1 VSVYRRASDGKWAGT
16 LDLGRDAQGRRRRH
30 VVYGQLRREVIAKLE
45 EARSRLAADEPVRDA
60 RVTVANFI
68 NDWLEKALPASARR
82 ATTQA
87 TYAALARTQLTPA
100 PFGALPLDRLR
111 PSDIEALLLAKR
123 DAGLAEWTVRA
134 IYTVVRQAL
143 DTAMRDGLIRRN
155 PAAAVKRPTVNR
167 GEARYLTPEE
177 AGRLLEAAK
186 GDRLYPLLVLLLG
199 SGLRRGEA
207 LALHWRDV
215 DLAAGHMR
223 VRWSLARVGGKL
235 VFSQPKTVK
244 SRRFVS
250 LPAPVLE
257 TLRRHRVAQA
267 AERLAAPV
275 WHPWPDHDDLV
286 FSTQFGT
293 PIEPRNAARSFAR
306 IAGRAGLDGASLHTL
321 RHSAASALIASGVHV
336 RIVQEV
342 LGHSTYAVAA
352 DTYAH
357 IAVAQQREAAERLG
371 AAFQW

>member
-1 VSVYRRASDGKWAGT
+1 MSIYRRASDGKWVGT
-16 LDLGRDAQGRRRRH
+16 LDLGRDAKGKRQRH
-30 VVYGQLRREVIAKLE
+30 VVYGQLRREVVAKLD
-45 EARSRLAADEPVRDA
+45 EARSRLAADEPVKDA
-60 RVTVANFI
+60 RTTVASFV
-68 NDWLEKALPASARR
+68 NDWLEKALPASGRR

-87 TYAALARTQLTPA
+87 LYSSLARTHLTAA

-143 DTAMRDGLIRRN
+143 DTAVRDGLIRRN
-155 PAAAVKRPTVNR
+155 PAAAVKRPTVKR
-167 GEARYLTPEE
+167 SEARYLTPEE
-177 AGRLLEAAK
+177 AGRLLEVAK

-223 VRWSLARVGGKL
+223 VRWSLARVGGRL
-235 VFSQPKTVK
+235 VFSQPKTEK

-250 LPAPVLE
+250 LPEPVIE

-267 AERLAAPV
+267 AERLAALV

-293 PIEPRNAARSFAR
+293 PIEPRNAARSFTR
-306 IAGRAGLDGASLHTL
+306 IAGRAELDGASLHTL

-342 LGHSTYAVAA
+342 LGHSTYAVTA

-371 AAFQW
+371 EAFPW

>member
-1 VSVYRRASDGKWAGT
+1 MSIYRRADGRWVGS
-16 LDLGRDAQGRRRRH
+16 LDLGHDANGKRQRH
-30 VVYGQLRREVIAKLE
+30 VVYGKLRREVVAKLD
-45 EARSRLAADEPVRDA
+45 EARDRLAADQPVKDA
-60 RVTVANFI
+60 RTTVASFI
-68 NDWLEKALPASARR
+68 NDWLEKALPASGRR
-82 ATTQA
+82 PTTQEL
-87 TYAALARTQLTPA
+87 YSSLARTHLTAKPL
-100 PFGALPLDRLR
+100 GELPLDRLR

-123 DAGLAEWTVRA
+123 DAGLAGWTVRA
-134 IYTVVRQAL
+134 VYTVCRQAM
-143 DTAMRDGLIRRN
+143 DTAVRDGLIRRN
-155 PAAAVKRPTVNR
+155 PAAAVKRPTVER
-167 GEARYLTPEE
+167 SEARYLTPEE

-186 GDRLYPLLVLLLG
+186 GDRLYPLLVVLLG
-199 SGLRRGEA
+199 TGLRRGEA
-207 LALHWRDV
+207 LALHWSDV
-215 DLAAGHMR
+215 DLTAGHMR
-223 VRWSLARVGGKL
+223 VRWSLARVSGKL
-235 VFSQPKTVK
+235 VFSQPKTEK

-267 AERLAAPV
+267 AEQLATPV
-275 WHPWPDHDDLV
+275 WHPWPDHPDLV

-293 PIEPRNAARSFAR
+293 PIEPRNAARSFTR

-342 LGHSTYAVAA
+342 LGHSTYTVTA

-371 AAFQW
+371 EAFPW

>member
-1 VSVYRRASDGKWAGT
+1 VSVYRRGDGRWVGS
-16 LDLGRDAQGRRRRH
+16 LDLGRDANGKRRRH
-30 VVYGQLRREVIAKLE
+30 VVYGALRREVVAKLE
-45 EARSRLAADEPVRDA
+45 EARSRLAADEPVKDA
-60 RVTVANFI
+60 RVTVASFV
-68 NDWLEKALPASARR
+68 NDWLKTALPASPRR

-87 TYAALARTQLTPA
+87 TYAALARTHLIPE

-111 PSDIEALLLAKR
+111 ASNIEALLLAKR
-123 DAGLAEWTVRA
+123 DTGLAEWTVRA
-134 IYTVVRQAL
+134 IHKVCRQAL
-143 DTAMRDGLIRRN
+143 DTAVRDGLVRRN
-155 PAAAVKRPTVNR
+155 PAAAVKPPTVQR
-167 GEARYLTPEE
+167 SDARYLTPGE

-186 GDRLYPLLVLLLG
+186 GDRVYPLLVLLLG

-215 DLAAGHMR
+215 DLADGHLW

-235 VFSQPKTVK
+235 LFSQPKTEK

-250 LPAPVLE
+250 LPVPVLE

-267 AERLAAPV
+267 AERLATPV

-306 IAGRAGLDGASLHTL
+306 IAERAGLDGASLHTL
-321 RHSAASALIASGVHV
+321 RHSAASALIASGTHIKV
-336 RIVQEV
+336 VQEL
-342 LGHSTYAVAA
+342 LGHSTYAVTA

-357 IAVAQQREAAERLG
+357 IAVEQQRQAAERLG
-371 AAFQW
+371 EAFPW